1 MVLAAET
8 YFTDN
13 ECSFTCCIEKVD
25 KFAVKVRAL
34 QQATPIWLMK
44 QAILCTEVLA

>member
-13 ECSFTCCIEKVD
+13 ECSFTCSIEKVD
-25 KFAVKVRAL
+25 KFAVKVKAA
-34 QQATPIWLMK
+34 ATSIWLMK
-44 QAILCTEVLA
+44 QAILCTEVLP